1 MPFVTTIAVRL
12 PALLGLMENVTTR
25 EVFVAA
31 VTVPIALLLNATRFC
46 AAIGLKPTPLMVTV
60 VAFADWLTVRLVTIG
75 RAFAT

>member
-1 MPFVTTIAVRL
+1 
-12 PALLGLMENVTTR
+12 
-25 EVFVAA
+25 